1 MPKLCAKFKYV
12 PYCNNQ
18 LFILLLIEKSFSYFL
33 PNQIER
39 KFVEKFLLGVFTLDV
54 SSSVIYTVNT
64 CTKHSLGRGGG
75 LFSTKELGK
84 VFKYIHEVSG
94 KQFQA
99 RTLLIVLK
107 IVWAWRRQQEEV
119 ERAGNLAFYK
129 GYYNFYITVDV
140 QDPSISLFK
149 ILL

>member
-1 MPKLCAKFKYV
+1 MPKLYAKFKSV

-75 LFSTKELGK
+75 P
-84 VFKYIHEVSG
+84 VFNQRTWESFQGIFMK
-94 KQFQA
+94 FQA
-99 RTLLIVLK
+99 
-107 IVWAWRRQQEEV
+107 
-119 ERAGNLAFYK
+119 N
-129 GYYNFYITVDV
+129 NFRHE
-140 QDPSISLFK
+140 LC
-149 ILL
+149 